1 MKKFDFQLKIEFFFV
16 NQIAGPPLAPQE
28 DVDCT
33 TSTPKEASNS
43 DDDFEQLRILR
54 EKERIERQ
62 KQKIA
67 RSVSQQ
73 TGGSVTL
80 DTDLLLE
87 HLVGS
92 KSDGLNRHSYYDPN
106 A

>member
-1 MKKFDFQLKIEFFFV
+1 MFFFLLNYKNSKIV
-16 NQIAGPPLAPQE
+16 YLFAASTLATQE

-33 TSTPKEASNS
+33 TSTPKEAST
-43 DDDFEQLRILR
+43 DDDFEQLRMVR

-62 KQKIA
+62 KHKIA

-87 HLVGS
+87 QLTNS
-92 KSDGLNRHSYYDPN
+92 RSDGLNRQSFYDPN

>member
-1 MKKFDFQLKIEFFFV
+1 M
-16 NQIAGPPLAPQE
+16 ATHE

-33 TSTPKEASNS
+33 TSTPKDAVVE
-43 DDDFEQLRILR
+43 DDFEQLRALR
-54 EKERIERQ
+54 ERERFERQ

-80 DTDLLLE
+80 DTDLLIEQL
-87 HLVGS
+87 S
-92 KSDGLNRHSYYDPN
+92 NSRSDGLNRNSYYDPN

>member
-1 MKKFDFQLKIEFFFV
+1 MVYICKNIFFLAFLNARLVLFFFK
-16 NQIAGPPLAPQE
+16 AEE

-33 TSTPKEASNS
+33 TPTNLLNDKI
-43 DDDFEQLRILR
+43 DDHFEQLRLAR
-54 EKERIERQ
+54 EKERLERQ

-73 TGGSVTL
+73 TGGSVAL
-80 DTDLLLE
+80 DSDMLLE
-87 HLVGS
+87 QLMNS
-92 KSDGLNRHSYYDPN
+92 KGDGINRTSYVDSN